1 MEFSDLDADARI
13 QSTNDEALSSKW
25 SAVQAGY
32 FDDPFI
38 KYMIKDKIKIKKSPI
53 INRGTYIRTMV
64 IDKFIHSFLQFVNP
78 LEKKQIISFGAGSD
92 TRYFNIMSTLGK
104 SVNFIFHE
112 LDFSAVTQHKV
123 SIISK
128 TQVLLDII
136 KSSCDSPDDLE
147 INLHSGTI
155 LSPSYCIHP
164 IDLRTLT
171 SIPLP
176 SKIDGNLPTLI
187 LSECCL
193 VYLEPQ
199 EADQLVQW
207 SVNTFSSKGLGI
219 VIYEPI
225 KNFDLFG
232 KMMVKNLASRGIS
245 FKTLDKYST
254 TEKQSIRLFD
264 LGFTGYQNAVTIKQ
278 IYDEWFD
285 HYDKMRISKV
295 ELLDEIEE
303 WDLLASHYCVAWGW
317 KDEHENGYFKE
328 WCKF

>member
-1 MEFSDLDADARI
+1 M
-13 QSTNDEALSSKW
+13 
-25 SAVQAGY
+25 
-32 FDDPFI
+32 
-38 KYMIKDKIKIKKSPI
+38 
-53 INRGTYIRTMV
+53 
-64 IDKFIHSFLQFVNP
+64 
-78 LEKKQIISFGAGSD
+78 
-92 TRYFNIMSTLGK
+92 
-104 SVNFIFHE
+104 
-112 LDFSAVTQHKV
+112 
-123 SIISK
+123 
-128 TQVLLDII
+128 
-136 KSSCDSPDDLE
+136 
-147 INLHSGTI
+147 
-155 LSPSYCIHP
+155 
-164 IDLRTLT
+164 RTLT

-285 HYDKMRISKV
+285 HYDKMR
-295 ELLDEIEE
+295 
-303 WDLLASHYCVAWGW
+303 
-317 KDEHENGYFKE
+317 
-328 WCKF
+328 